1 MLDRQQVL
9 RQTRAQLHPERIARR
24 EAALARARMLIEGS
38 LGQLD
43 ETGLRRL
50 LQLFNAD
57 HVDGRDVNN
66 RFATGLV
73 GNNANLLVAA
83 LAGVNV
89 AVPSLWQADHA
100 WLVQHL
106 TALRRGGSLPGGGWL
121 FPSMILHT
129 RDPRRFPPVTT
140 TMARGLAAIDGGTPI
155 ALGKPTGYLDYSVRV
170 RMLLEEHTISPHGV
184 DVLLWQGAQLAGE
197 AADSDAGELEEP
209 PAAPPAAAPPAAATP
224 APEPARP
231 ASGRDATTVG
241 VVVPGLDA
249 SAKLSRSTRPPERDP
264 SASRPAPSTP
274 ARPASLGWLHLT
286 DLHQG
291 MGGTSWLWPNVMG
304 ALFDDL
310 ARLHDLCG
318 PWDLVL
324 FTGDLTQRG
333 SPDEFKK
340 LDATLDRLWRRFD
353 QLGSQPR
360 LITVPGNHD
369 LERPRS
375 DLDPYVLALSQW
387 HERPRLRDHVL
398 DEKSGRAYLDFLAQV
413 FKNYTEWVDSCRW
426 HVRDRWK
433 AGVLPGDSSYSLSLH
448 GLELGVIGLNSAFL
462 QLTGGDYQERL
473 AVDPRQLHVVCDEY
487 APEWLQRHHINLLLT
502 HHPPEWLH
510 PQARQEFRQEV
521 DPAGRFAAHFFGHMH
536 EGTATS
542 TAHGGGHA
550 RHALQGASL
559 FGLEEHDG
567 PGGRGVTRLHGFSA
581 GRFELLPGAAQ
592 ARVRVF
598 PRRMFTSAGG
608 RRIDRDVSAYHLD
621 ERGSFAYEVPTA
633 RRA

>member
-9 RQTRAQLHPERIARR
+9 LQTRARLHPERIARR
-24 EAALARARMLIEGS
+24 EGALARARMLIEGS

-43 ETGLRRL
+43 EIGLRRL

-83 LAGVNV
+83 LDGVNA
-89 AVPSLWQADHA
+89 AVPSLWQADDA
-100 WLVQHL
+100 WLAEHL
-106 TALRRGGSLPGGGWL
+106 VALRRGGSLPGGGWL

-129 RDPRRFPPVTT
+129 RDPMRFSPATT
-140 TMARGLAAIDGGTPI
+140 TMARGLAAIDGGPPI
-155 ALGKPTGYLDYSVRV
+155 ALGKPTGYLDYSARV
-170 RMLLEEHTISPHGV
+170 RKLLEEHTISPHGA

-197 AADSDAGELEEP
+197 AADPDAGEIEESP
-209 PAAPPAAAPPAAATP
+209 AATP

-231 ASGRDATTVG
+231 TVGGDATTVG
-241 VVVPGLDA
+241 LAARGLDS
-249 SAKLSRSTRPPERDP
+249 SAKLSRSTRPPEKDP
-264 SASRPAPSTP
+264 SAPRPAPSTP
-274 ARPASLGWLHLT
+274 ARPASVGWLHLT

-291 MGGTSWLWPNVMG
+291 MGGTSWLWPNVM
-304 ALFDDL
+304 ATLFDDL

-333 SPDEFKK
+333 SADEFKK

-353 QLGSQPR
+353 QLGSQPL

-369 LERPRS
+369 LRRPS

-387 HERPRLRDHVL
+387 HANARLRDQVFDVNDSL
-398 DEKSGRAYLDFLAQV
+398 GYRERLAQI
-413 FKNYTEWVDSCRW
+413 FRPYTAWVDSCRW
-426 HVRDRWK
+426 HVRDRRTL
-433 AGVLPGDSSYSLSLH
+433 GLLPGDSSYSLSLH

-473 AVDPRQLHVVCDEY
+473 AVDPRQLHVVCDED

-510 PQARQEFRQEV
+510 PQARQDFRQEV

-608 RRIDRDVSAYHLD
+608 RKIDRDVSAYHLD
-621 ERGSFAYEVPTA
+621 ERGSFAYEVPAA
-633 RRA
+633 RRT

>member
-1 MLDRQQVL
+1 
-9 RQTRAQLHPERIARR
+9 
-24 EAALARARMLIEGS
+24 
-38 LGQLD
+38 
-43 ETGLRRL
+43 
-50 LQLFNAD
+50 
-57 HVDGRDVNN
+57 
-66 RFATGLV
+66 
-73 GNNANLLVAA
+73 
-83 LAGVNV
+83 
-89 AVPSLWQADHA
+89 
-100 WLVQHL
+100 
-106 TALRRGGSLPGGGWL
+106 
-121 FPSMILHT
+121 
-129 RDPRRFPPVTT
+129 
-140 TMARGLAAIDGGTPI
+140 
-155 ALGKPTGYLDYSVRV
+155 
-170 RMLLEEHTISPHGV
+170 
-184 DVLLWQGAQLAGE
+184 
-197 AADSDAGELEEP
+197 
-209 PAAPPAAAPPAAATP
+209 
-224 APEPARP
+224 
-231 ASGRDATTVG
+231 
-241 VVVPGLDA
+241 
-249 SAKLSRSTRPPERDP
+249 
-264 SASRPAPSTP
+264 
-274 ARPASLGWLHLT
+274 ASLGWLHLT

-333 SPDEFKK
+333 SRDEFEK

-369 LERPRS
+369 LDRPRS

-398 DEKSGRAYLDFLAQV
+398 DEKSGRAYLDFLAQA
-413 FKNYTEWVDSCRW
+413 FKNYTAWVNSCRW
-426 HVRDRWK
+426 HVRDRRK

-487 APEWLQRHHINLLLT
+487 APEWLERHHINLLLT
-502 HHPPEWLH
+502 HHPPDWLH

-608 RRIDRDVSAYHLD
+608 RKIDRDVHAYHLD

-633 RRA
+633 RRT

>member
-1 MLDRQQVL
+1 MLDRQHVL
-9 RQTRAQLHPERIARR
+9 RLTRDRLPPERIARR
-24 EAALARARMLIEGS
+24 MEAIAQASKLIESS

-57 HVDGRDVNN
+57 HVDGRDMNN

-73 GNNANLLVAA
+73 GKNANLLVAA
-83 LAGVNV
+83 LDGVNA
-89 AVPSLWQADHA
+89 AVPSLWQADDA
-100 WLVQHL
+100 WLAVHL
-106 TALRRGGSLPGGGWL
+106 VALRRGGSLPGGGWL
-121 FPSMILHT
+121 FLSMILHT
-129 RDPRRFPPVTT
+129 RDPMRFPPATE
-140 TMARGLAAIDGGTPI
+140 TMAKGLAATDGGPPV
-155 ALGKPTGYLDYSVRV
+155 ALLKPTGYLEYSARV
-170 RMLLEEHTISPHGV
+170 RKLLVEHTISPHGA

-197 AADSDAGELEEP
+197 AADADAGEIEESST
-209 PAAPPAAAPPAAATP
+209 ATP

-231 ASGRDATTVG
+231 TPGPDAITVDL
-241 VVVPGLDA
+241 VVRTLDS
-249 SAKLSRSTRPPERDP
+249 SAKLSRSTHPPEKGP
-264 SASRPAPSTP
+264 SAPRPAPSTP
-274 ARPASLGWLHLT
+274 VRPASLGWLHLT

-291 MGGTSWLWPNVMG
+291 MSGTSWLWPNVMA

-340 LDATLDRLWRRFD
+340 LDATLERLWRRFE

-369 LERPRS
+369 LKRP
-375 DLDPYVLALSQW
+375 DDFDPYVLALSQW
-387 HERPRLRDHVL
+387 HENPRLRDHVF
-398 DEKSGRAYLDFLAQV
+398 DEKNGVAYRERLAQT
-413 FKNYTEWVDSCRW
+413 FAAYTAWVESCPW
-426 HVRDRWK
+426 HVRDRRK
-433 AGVLPGDSSYSLSLH
+433 LGVMPGDSSYSLSLH
-448 GLELGVIGLNSAFL
+448 GVELGVIGLNSAFL

-473 AVDPRQLHVVCDEY
+473 FVDPRQLHVVCDEY

-536 EGTATS
+536 EGTAMS
-542 TAHGGGHA
+542 IAHGGGHA

-592 ARVRVF
+592 ARVRIF

-608 RRIDRDVSAYHLD
+608 RKIDRDVSAYHLD
-621 ERGSFAYEVPTA
+621 ERGSFAYDVPTA
-633 RRA
+633 SRT

>member
-9 RQTRAQLHPERIARR
+9 RQSRAQLHPERIARR

-83 LAGVNV
+83 LAGVNA
-89 AVPSLWQADHA
+89 AVPSLWQADDA
-100 WLVQHL
+100 WLAEHL
-106 TALRRGGSLPGGGWL
+106 AALRRGGSLPGGGWL

-140 TMARGLAAIDGGTPI
+140 TMARGLAAIDGGPPI

-170 RMLLEEHTISPHGV
+170 RRLLEEHTISPHGA

-197 AADSDAGELEEP
+197 AADPDAGELEEP
-209 PAAPPAAAPPAAATP
+209 PA
-224 APEPARP
+224 
-231 ASGRDATTVG
+231 
-241 VVVPGLDA
+241 
-249 SAKLSRSTRPPERDP
+249 ERDP

-333 SPDEFKK
+333 SRDEFEK

-413 FKNYTEWVDSCRW
+413 FKTYTDWVDSCRW
-426 HVRDRWK
+426 HVRDGRK

-510 PQARQEFRQEV
+510 PQARQDFRQEV

-633 RRA
+633 RRT

>member
-9 RQTRAQLHPERIARR
+9 RQTQARLHPERIARR
-24 EAALARARMLIEGS
+24 EDALARARKLIEGS

-57 HVDGRDVNN
+57 HVDGREVNN

-83 LAGVNV
+83 LDGVNA
-89 AVPSLWQADHA
+89 AVPSLWQADDA
-100 WLVQHL
+100 WLAEHL
-106 TALRRGGSLPGGGWL
+106 VALRRGRSLPGGGWL

-129 RDPRRFPPVTT
+129 RDPMRFPPATD
-140 TMARGLAAIDGGTPI
+140 TMARGLAAIDGGPPI
-155 ALGKPTGYLDYSVRV
+155 ALGRPTGYLDYSARV
-170 RMLLEEHTISPHGV
+170 RRLLEEHTISPHGA

-197 AADSDAGELEEP
+197 AADSDAGELEESP
-209 PAAPPAAAPPAAATP
+209 AATP

-231 ASGRDATTVG
+231 TAGRDATTVG
-241 VVVPGLDA
+241 LAARGLDA
-249 SAKLSRSTRPPERDP
+249 SARLSRSTRPPEKDP
-264 SASRPAPSTP
+264 SAPRPAPSTP
-274 ARPASLGWLHLT
+274 ARPASVGWLHLT

-291 MGGTSWLWPNVMG
+291 MGGTSWLWPNVM
-304 ALFDDL
+304 ATLFDDL

-324 FTGDLTQRG
+324 FTGDLTQCG
-333 SPDEFKK
+333 KEDEFKK

-369 LERPRS
+369 LERPK

-387 HERPRLRDHVL
+387 HESPRLRDQVF
-398 DEKSGRAYLDFLAQV
+398 DEKSDLGYRERLAKI
-413 FKNYTEWVDSCRW
+413 FKPYTEWVASCRW
-426 HVRDRWK
+426 HVLDRRK
-433 AGVLPGDSSYSLSLH
+433 LGLLPGDSSYSLSLH

-462 QLTGGDYQERL
+462 QLTGGDYQGRL
-473 AVDPRQLHVVCDEY
+473 AVDPRQLHVVCDED
-487 APEWLQRHHINLLLT
+487 APDWLQRHHISLLLT

-536 EGTATS
+536 EGAATS

-598 PRRMFTSAGG
+598 PRRMFTSAAG
-608 RRIDRDVSAYHLD
+608 RKIDRDVLAYHLD

-633 RRA
+633 RRT

>member
-9 RQTRAQLHPERIARR
+9 RQTRARLHPERIARR
-24 EAALARARMLIEGS
+24 EDALARARRLIEGS

-83 LAGVNV
+83 LDGVNA
-89 AVPSLWQADHA
+89 AVPSLWQADDA
-100 WLVQHL
+100 WLAEHL
-106 TALRRGGSLPGGGWL
+106 AALRRGGSLPGGGWL
-121 FPSMILHT
+121 FLSMILHA
-129 RDPRRFPPVTT
+129 RDPMRFPPATT
-140 TMARGLAAIDGGTPI
+140 TMARGLPAIDGGPPI
-155 ALGKPTGYLDYSVRV
+155 ALGRPTGYLDYSARV
-170 RMLLEEHTISPHGV
+170 RELLEEHTISPHGA
-184 DVLLWQGAQLAGE
+184 DVLLWQGAELAGG

-209 PAAPPAAAPPAAATP
+209 PAATP

-231 ASGRDATTVG
+231 AAGRDATTVG
-241 VVVPGLDA
+241 PAVRGLDA
-249 SAKLSRSTRPPERDP
+249 SAKPSRSTRPPEKDP
-264 SASRPAPSTP
+264 SAPRPAPSTP
-274 ARPASLGWLHLT
+274 ATPASLGWLHLT

-291 MGGTSWLWPNVMG
+291 MSGTSWLWPNVMA

-318 PWDLVL
+318 PWDFVL

-333 SPDEFKK
+333 SADEFKK
-340 LDATLDRLWRRFD
+340 LDVTLDRLWRRFD

-369 LERPRS
+369 LERPK

-387 HERPRLRDHVL
+387 HESPRLRDHVL
-398 DEKSGRAYLDFLAQV
+398 NEENDLGYRERLAKA
-413 FKNYTEWVDSCRW
+413 FEPYTEWVKSGRW
-426 HVRDRWK
+426 HVHDGRK
-433 AGVLPGDSSYSLSLH
+433 LGILPGDSSYSLSLH

-462 QLTGGDYQERL
+462 QLTGGDYQGRL
-473 AVDPRQLHVVCDEY
+473 AVDPRQLHAVCDED

-502 HHPPEWLH
+502 HHPPEWLP

-542 TAHGGGHA
+542 IAHGGGHA

-608 RRIDRDVSAYHLD
+608 RKIDRDVSAYHLD

-633 RRA
+633 RRT

>member
-1 MLDRQQVL
+1 M
-9 RQTRAQLHPERIARR
+9 
-24 EAALARARMLIEGS
+24 
-38 LGQLD
+38 
-43 ETGLRRL
+43 
-50 LQLFNAD
+50 
-57 HVDGRDVNN
+57 
-66 RFATGLV
+66 
-73 GNNANLLVAA
+73 
-83 LAGVNV
+83 
-89 AVPSLWQADHA
+89 
-100 WLVQHL
+100 
-106 TALRRGGSLPGGGWL
+106 
-121 FPSMILHT
+121 
-129 RDPRRFPPVTT
+129 
-140 TMARGLAAIDGGTPI
+140 
-155 ALGKPTGYLDYSVRV
+155 
-170 RMLLEEHTISPHGV
+170 
-184 DVLLWQGAQLAGE
+184 
-197 AADSDAGELEEP
+197 
-209 PAAPPAAAPPAAATP
+209 
-224 APEPARP
+224 
-231 ASGRDATTVG
+231 
-241 VVVPGLDA
+241 
-249 SAKLSRSTRPPERDP
+249 
-264 SASRPAPSTP
+264 
-274 ARPASLGWLHLT
+274 
-286 DLHQG
+286 
-291 MGGTSWLWPNVMG
+291 
-304 ALFDDL
+304 FDDL
-310 ARLHDLCG
+310 ERLHDVCG

-324 FTGDLTQRG
+324 FTGDLTQCG
-333 SPDEFKK
+333 SRDEFGK

-369 LERPRS
+369 LKRPS

-387 HERPRLRDHVL
+387 HANARLRDRVFDAPDSL
-398 DEKSGRAYLDFLAQV
+398 GYRERLAQI
-413 FKNYTEWVDSCRW
+413 FRSYTDWGDSCRW
-426 HVRDRWK
+426 HVRDRRRL
-433 AGVLPGDSSYSLSLH
+433 GLLPGDSAYSLSLH

-473 AVDPRQLHVVCDEY
+473 AVDPRQLHAVCDEY

-510 PQARQEFRQEV
+510 PHARQDFRQEI

-567 PGGRGVTRLHGFSA
+567 PGGRAVTRLHGFSA

-592 ARVRVF
+592 ARARVF

>member
-9 RQTRAQLHPERIARR
+9 LQTRAQLHPERIARR
-24 EAALARARMLIEGS
+24 EDALARARALIEGS
-38 LGQLD
+38 LGKLD
-43 ETGLRRL
+43 EAGLRRL

-66 RFATGLV
+66 RFATGLI
-73 GNNANLLVAA
+73 GNNANLLAAA
-83 LAGVNV
+83 LDGVNA
-89 AVPSLWQADHA
+89 AVPSLWRADDA
-100 WLVQHL
+100 WLAEHL
-106 TALRRGGSLPGGGWL
+106 AELRRGRSLPGGGWL

-129 RDPRRFPPVTT
+129 RDPMRFPPATT
-140 TMARGLAAIDGGTPI
+140 TMARGLAAIDGGPPI
-155 ALGKPTGYLDYSVRV
+155 ALGRPTGYLDYSARV
-170 RMLLEEHTISPHGV
+170 RKLLAEHTISPHGA

-197 AADSDAGELEEP
+197 TADSDAGELEE
-209 PAAPPAAAPPAAATP
+209 APPAPPAPEPAPP

-231 ASGRDATTVG
+231 TARRDATTVALAPRG
-241 VVVPGLDA
+241 PDA
-249 SAKLSRSTRPPERDP
+249 SAKLSRSTRPPEEDA
-264 SASRPAPSTP
+264 SAPRPAPSTP

-291 MGGTSWLWPNVMG
+291 MGGTSWLWPNVMT

-310 ARLHDLCG
+310 ARLHDVCG

-324 FTGDLTQRG
+324 FTGDLTQCGTR
-333 SPDEFKK
+333 DEFQK

-369 LERPRS
+369 LNRPR

-387 HERPRLRDHVL
+387 HANSRLRDQVFDAQDSL
-398 DEKSGRAYLDFLAQV
+398 GYRERLAQI
-413 FKNYTEWVDSCRW
+413 FRPYTDWVDSCRW
-426 HVRDRWK
+426 HVRDRRRL
-433 AGVLPGDSSYSLSLH
+433 GLLPGDSAYSLSLH

-462 QLTGGDYQERL
+462 QLTGADYQERL
-473 AVDPRQLHVVCDEY
+473 AVDPRQLHAVCDEY

-510 PQARQEFRQEV
+510 PQARQDFRQEV

-567 PGGRGVTRLHGFSA
+567 PGGRAVTRLHGFSA

>member
-24 EAALARARMLIEGS
+24 EGALARARTLIEGS

-66 RFATGLV
+66 RFATGLI

-83 LAGVNV
+83 LDGVN
-89 AVPSLWQADHA
+89 AGVPSLWQADDA
-100 WLVQHL
+100 WLAEHL
-106 TALRRGGSLPGGGWL
+106 AALRRGRSLPGGGWL
-121 FPSMILHT
+121 FPSMILHA
-129 RDPRRFPPVTT
+129 RDLMRFPPATP
-140 TMARGLAAIDGGTPI
+140 TMARGLAAIDGGPPI
-155 ALGKPTGYLDYSVRV
+155 ALGKPTGYLDYSARV
-170 RMLLEEHTISPHGV
+170 RKLLEEHTISPHGA
-184 DVLLWQGAQLAGE
+184 DVLLWNGAQLAGE
-197 AADSDAGELEEP
+197 AADSDAGELEES
-209 PAAPPAAAPPAAATP
+209 PAAPP

-231 ASGRDATTVG
+231 TAGRDATTVG
-241 VVVPGLDA
+241 LAARGLDA
-249 SAKLSRSTRPPERDP
+249 SAKLSRSTRPPEKDP
-264 SASRPAPSTP
+264 SAPRPAPSTP
-274 ARPASLGWLHLT
+274 ARPASVGWLHLT

-291 MGGTSWLWPNVMG
+291 MSGTSWLWPNVMG

-333 SPDEFKK
+333 SPEEFEK
-340 LDATLDRLWRRFD
+340 LDATLDRLWRHFD

-369 LERPRS
+369 LRRPS

-387 HERPRLRDHVL
+387 HANPRLRDHVF
-398 DEKSGRAYLDFLAQV
+398 DEKSGLGYRECLAKV
-413 FKNYTEWVDSCRW
+413 FKPYTDWVDSGRL
-426 HVRDRWK
+426 HVRDRQK
-433 AGVLPGDSSYSLSLH
+433 LGILPGDSSYSLSIH

-462 QLTGGDYQERL
+462 QLTGADYQERL

-559 FGLEEHDG
+559 FGLEEHHG

-608 RRIDRDVSAYHLD
+608 RKIDRDVSAYHLD

-633 RRA
+633 RRT

>member
-9 RQTRAQLHPERIARR
+9 RQTRARLHPDRIARR
-24 EAALARARMLIEGS
+24 EDALARARMLIEGS

-66 RFATGLV
+66 RFATGLI
-73 GNNANLLVAA
+73 GHNAKLLVAA
-83 LAGVNV
+83 LDGVNA
-89 AVPSLWQADHA
+89 AVPSLWRADDA
-100 WLVQHL
+100 WLAEHL
-106 TALRRGGSLPGGGWL
+106 VALRRGRGLPGGGWL
-121 FPSMILHT
+121 FPSMILHA
-129 RDPRRFPPVTT
+129 RDPMRFPPATE
-140 TMARGLAAIDGGTPI
+140 TMARGLAAIDGGPPV
-155 ALGKPTGYLDYSVRV
+155 ALGRPSGYLDYSARV
-170 RMLLEEHTISPHGV
+170 RKLLEEHAISPHGA
-184 DVLLWQGAQLAGE
+184 DVLLWQGAELAGE
-197 AADSDAGELEEP
+197 AADSDAVELEGS
-209 PAAPPAAAPPAAATP
+209 PAAPP

-231 ASGRDATTVG
+231 TAGRDATTAGMAVRD
-241 VVVPGLDA
+241 LDA
-249 SAKLSRSTRPPERDP
+249 SAELSRSSSPPEKDP
-264 SASRPAPSTP
+264 SAPRPAPSAP

-291 MGGTSWLWPNVMG
+291 MSGASWLWPNVMA

-324 FTGDLTQRG
+324 FTGDLTQQG
-333 SPDEFKK
+333 SRDEFGK

-369 LERPRS
+369 LKRPS

-387 HERPRLRDHVL
+387 HANARLRDRVFDANDSL
-398 DEKSGRAYLDFLAQV
+398 GYRERLAQI
-413 FKNYTEWVDSCRW
+413 FRPYTAWVDSCRW
-426 HVRDRWK
+426 HVRDRRK
-433 AGVLPGDSSYSLSLH
+433 IGLLPGDSSYSLSLH

-510 PQARQEFRQEV
+510 PQARQDFRQEV

-608 RRIDRDVSAYHLD
+608 RKIDRDVSAYHLD

-633 RRA
+633 RRT

>member
-9 RQTRAQLHPERIARR
+9 RQTRARLNPERIARR
-24 EAALARARMLIEGS
+24 EDALARARTLIEGS

-83 LAGVNV
+83 LDGVNA
-89 AVPSLWQADHA
+89 AVPALWQADDA
-100 WLVQHL
+100 WLAEHL
-106 TALRRGGSLPGGGWL
+106 AALRGGGSLPGGGWL
-121 FPSMILHT
+121 FPSMILHA
-129 RDPRRFPPVTT
+129 RDPRRFPPATA
-140 TMARGLAAIDGGTPI
+140 TMARGLAAIDGGPPI
-155 ALGKPTGYLDYSVRV
+155 ALGKPTGYLDYSARV
-170 RMLLEEHTISPHGV
+170 RKLLEEHTISPHGA
-184 DVLLWQGAQLAGE
+184 DVLLWHGAQLAGE
-197 AADSDAGELEEP
+197 AADSDAGESEES
-209 PAAPPAAAPPAAATP
+209 AAAAP

-231 ASGRDATTVG
+231 IAGRDATTVG
-241 VVVPGLDA
+241 LAARGLDA
-249 SAKLSRSTRPPERDP
+249 SAKPSRSPRPPEKDP
-264 SASRPAPSTP
+264 SAPRPAPSTP

-291 MGGTSWLWPNVMG
+291 MSGTSWLWPNVM
-304 ALFDDL
+304 ATLFDDL

-324 FTGDLTQRG
+324 FTGDLTQCG
-333 SPDEFKK
+333 SADEFKK

-369 LERPRS
+369 LKRPD

-387 HERPRLRDHVL
+387 HTNRRLRDHVL
-398 DEKSGRAYLDFLAQV
+398 DEKSDLGYRERLAKA
-413 FKNYTEWVDSCRW
+413 FECYTEWVKSCPW
-426 HVRDRWK
+426 HVRDRRK
-433 AGVLPGDSSYSLSLH
+433 LGILPGDSSYSLSLH

-487 APEWLQRHHINLLLT
+487 APEWLQRHHLNLLLT

-510 PQARQEFRQEV
+510 PQARQEFRQEL

-581 GRFELLPGAAQ
+581 GRFELLPDAAQ

-608 RRIDRDVSAYHLD
+608 RKIDRDVSAYHLD
-621 ERGSFAYEVPTA
+621 ERGSFAYDVPTA
-633 RRA
+633 RRT